1 MSAPGVRTDVID
13 ADAHVIETERVWD
26 YLEKSEQKYR
36 PTLVASPDDPQR
48 QLWVLDGENLGPKFP
63 APNEQQ
69 SEAHLKRFGREVGT
83 PVQAREMSDVSQRLR
98 HMDDLGIDVQVLY
111 NSLWLTPLT
120 RRPDA
125 EIALC
130 WSWNRWLADIWK
142 LGENRLRWTCV
153 VPALTPHEAIPQ
165 IDFAKGHG
173 AVGVCMRPFE
183 RDRMMTDPYYY
194 PIYEEA
200 ERLDMPVTV
209 HLANGDPDLFRIM
222 SNQAGG
228 GFSTFRV
235 PTVTAC
241 YALIMSELP
250 RLFPKLRWGFI
261 EVSSQWVPWVVHEAV
276 RRSLGSA
283 RPKSSSCVRDCNI
296 YISTQTD
303 DDFRYIMS
311 YTGEENL
318 VIGTDYGHGDT
329 SSELNAISRFKAND
343 NISEQVKFKILSD
356 NPKRFYGL

>member
-1 MSAPGVRTDVID
+1 MSPASVRTDVID

-36 PTLVASPDDPQR
+36 PSLVASPDDPHR
-48 QLWVLDGENLGPKFP
+48 QIWVLDGENLGPKFP

-83 PVQAREMSDVSQRLR
+83 PVQARELSDVNQRLR

-153 VPALTPHEAIPQ
+153 VPALTPDEAIPQ
-165 IDFAKGHG
+165 IGFAKEHG

-183 RDRMMTDPYYY
+183 RDRMMTDRYYY

-200 ERLDMPVTV
+200 ERLDIPITV
-209 HLANGDPDLFRIM
+209 HLANGNPDLFRIM
-222 SNQAGG
+222 SNEAGG

-250 RLFPKLRWGFI
+250 ELFPKLRWGFI
-261 EVSSQWVPWVVHEAV
+261 EASSQWVPWVVHEAV

-283 RPKSSSCVRDCNI
+283 QPKSSSCVRDCNI
-296 YISTQTD
+296 YISTQSD

-311 YTGEENL
+311 HTGEENL

-329 SSELNAISRFKAND
+329 SSELNAISRFKAMD
-343 NISEQVKFKILSD
+343 GISEQVKRKILSD